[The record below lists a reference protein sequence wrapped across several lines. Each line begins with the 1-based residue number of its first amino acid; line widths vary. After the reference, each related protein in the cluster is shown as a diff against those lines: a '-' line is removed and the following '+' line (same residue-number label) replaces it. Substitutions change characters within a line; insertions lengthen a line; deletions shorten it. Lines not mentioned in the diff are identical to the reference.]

1 MNTYLKN
8 RIHQLS
14 QENPTTLFIVPSGR
28 APARSH
34 YVMYPYKPPSDFFYF
49 TGLAVENAY
58 LLIFEG
64 KAQLLIQKQ
73 TERQIT
79 WMEFENLQS
88 QIKNY
93 AEYTEVIEI
102 LESDFESHST
112 RISHLMRKCEV
123 VASVKGRS
131 AELDLLLN
139 DLLLYNRK
147 NSHFFGK
154 NRLPSFVDAQL
165 LIGSV
170 RAVKDDLE
178 ILKIDE
184 AVRRTLHVHDE
195 FSKVNFDGRSEKQV
209 RDHFELEFLKKG
221 LRWPSYQAI
230 VGSGARSCGL
240 HARPSEAILKKNDL
254 VLVDAGA
261 EYESYCAD
269 ITRTWAGSG
278 ELRDEQAAIIEL
290 VTQVQKVVVSSIF
303 EKDNFAKIDQLA
315 KELLAQA
322 LGQLIGGM
330 VSLEEV
336 ASLMPHGTSHWLGL
350 DVHDPCPYYDQDG
363 QSVCLKKGMVMTIE
377 PGLYFRDGLDKKFNR
392 FRGIGVR
399 IEDDVVVDD
408 NGLRLLG
415 Q

>member
-1 MNTYLKN
+1 MTPSLGK

-14 QENPTTLFIVPSGR
+14 QENPTTLFIIPSGR

-34 YVMYPYKPPSDFFYF
+34 CVMYPFKPPSDFFYL
-49 TGLAVENAY
+49 TGLAVENSY

-64 KAQLLIQKQ
+64 HARLLIQKQ

-79 WMEFENLQS
+79 WMEFENLQA
-88 QIKNY
+88 QIKDD
-93 AEYTEVIEI
+93 AEYNEVIEI
-102 LESDFESHST
+102 LESDFGSHST
-112 RISHLMRKCEV
+112 LISHLMRKCEV

-131 AELDLLLN
+131 TELDLLLS
-139 DLLLYNRK
+139 DLLHYNRK

-154 NRLPSFVDAQL
+154 NRLPSFVEAQL
-165 LIGSV
+165 LIGGL

-184 AVRRTLHVHDE
+184 AVRRTLQVHNE
-195 FSKVNFDGRSEKQV
+195 FSKVHFDGRSEKQV

-221 LRWPSYQAI
+221 LRWPSYQTI
-230 VGSGARSCGL
+230 VGSGTRSCGL
-240 HARPSEAILKKNDL
+240 HSRPSEVLLEKNDL
-254 VLVDAGA
+254 VLIDAGA

-278 ELRDEQAAIIEL
+278 DPCDQQAAIIEL
-290 VTQVQKVVVSSIF
+290 VTQVQKDILSSIF
-303 EKDNFAKIDQLA
+303 EKDSFTKIDQLA
-315 KELLAQA
+315 KELLAQG
-322 LGQLIGGM
+322 LGKLIGGV

-350 DVHDPCPYYDQDG
+350 DVHDPCPYYEQDG

-392 FRGIGVR
+392 YRGIGVR